1 MDATAT
7 SDRGLDRPSVQP
19 APARRHWWSLLKDVA
34 LGWHDE
40 RVSRL
45 AASLSF
51 YTLLSLVPLLVITDA
66 LLGLAL
72 DRTAVRHEIDLQLT
86 SMIGGDQAHALRAML
101 DHAQAPAFSSWQTM
115 FSAVMTFVGAA
126 GVFLELKDSLNSLW
140 HVKAKEHVRFRELLR
155 GYFAPLTMVLGFGF
169 LLLVSFV
176 CEAALAAGV
185 NALSSWQPGLAAAV
199 AAGDQLTSWLMA
211 FLLFAATYRFLPDTA
226 IAWREVWLGAAVSAL
241 FFVVGRWA
249 IGLYLGTSDF
259 AGRYGPAGAI
269 LAIVVWIYY
278 SAQIF
283 LSGALFTRLH
293 AEARGRRLAASGKAP
308 AAQGKLEAPLVARA
322 PTPAPAQLP
331 GVLPAGTAPG
341 GPRLGTDP
349 AEYLP
354 SEHSRREVPP

>member
-1 MDATAT
+1 MHATAT
-7 SDRGLDRPSVQP
+7 SGRNLHQP
-19 APARRHWWSLLKDVA
+19 TVKAAPARRRWWLLLKGVA
-34 LGWHDE
+34 VGWHDA

-86 SMIGGDQAHALRAML
+86 SMIGGDQARALRAML
-101 DHAQAPAFSSWQTM
+101 DHAQAPAFSSWQTV
-115 FSAVMTFVGAA
+115 FSAVMTFIGAA

-140 HVKAKEHVRFRELLR
+140 RVKAKEHVRLRDFLR
-155 GYFAPLTMVLGFGF
+155 GYFAPMTMVLGFGF
-169 LLLVSFV
+169 LLLVSFI

-185 NALSSWQPGLAAAV
+185 SALSSWQPGLAAAV
-199 AAGDQLTSWLMA
+199 AAGDQITSWLLA

-241 FFVVGRWA
+241 LFVVGRWA

-293 AEARGRRLAASGKAP
+293 AESRGRRVEAAEKAP
-308 AAQGKLEAPLVARA
+308 TARVALEA
-322 PTPAPAQLP
+322 
-331 GVLPAGTAPG
+331 
-341 GPRLGTDP
+341 
-349 AEYLP
+349 
-354 SEHSRREVPP
+354 

>member
-1 MDATAT
+1 MEATAT
-7 SDRGLDRPSVQP
+7 PGPDAAQP
-19 APARRHWWSLLKDVA
+19 APQAERLGWWALLKGIA
-34 LGWHDE
+34 SGWHDE

-51 YTLLSLVPLLVITDA
+51 YTLLSLVPLLVIADS
-66 LLGLAL
+66 LLGLAI

-86 SMIGGDQAHALRAML
+86 TMIGGDQAHAVRAML
-101 DHAQAPAFSSWQTM
+101 DHAQSPAFSSWQTV
-115 FSAVMTFVGAA
+115 FSAVMTFIGAA

-140 HVKAKEHVRFRELLR
+140 HVKAKEHVRFTDVLR
-155 GYFAPLTMVLGFGF
+155 SYFAPLTMVLGFGF
-169 LLLVSFV
+169 LLLVSFA

-185 NALSSWQPGLAAAV
+185 HALASSHPGLAAAI

-226 IAWREVWLGAAVSAL
+226 IAWREVWLGAAVGAL
-241 FFVVGRWA
+241 FFVVGRWG

-259 AGRYGPAGAI
+259 AGRYGPAGAV
-269 LAIVVWIYY
+269 LAIVVWVYY

-293 AEARGRRLAASGKAP
+293 AELRGRRAAARLP
-308 AAQGKLEAPLVARA
+308 AAVGTAPLVARPPA
-322 PTPAPAQLP
+322 APAPVALP

-341 GPRLGTDP
+341 GPGLGTEP

-354 SEHSRREVPP
+354 SELHRREVPP